1 MGHNESGAKRKDDST
16 SCLQKK
22 KKQKQKKKKERK
34 EKKRKEKKRKRE
46 ISCKQLITYLKALE
60 QKEVSIIKTSRQEE
74 IIKMRAEPKE
84 LKGSNQYPQ
93 TSYLWLHM

>member
-1 MGHNESGAKRKDDST
+1 MKVVLKGKLIVLAAY
-16 SCLQKK
+16 KK
-22 KKQKQKKKKERK
+22 KKKKK
-34 EKKRKEKKRKRE
+34 
-46 ISCKQLITYLKALE
+46 